1 VRALRLAEAA
11 TQPYDAG
18 LSVGTLRVMKVLT
31 WPTLNPQDQWLI
43 DGLEK
48 SILESKQT
56 PEEMRA
62 EAARLRAEAEQ
73 REFKASREALLTLAA
88 NYETVAA
95 ERLAAA

>member
-1 VRALRLAEAA
+1 
-11 TQPYDAG
+11 
-18 LSVGTLRVMKVLT
+18 MKALT

-48 SILESKQT
+48 SILESNQT

>member
-1 VRALRLAEAA
+1 
-11 TQPYDAG
+11 
-18 LSVGTLRVMKVLT
+18 MKGLT

-43 DGLEK
+43 DGFEK

-62 EAARLRAEAEQ
+62 EAARLRGEAEQ
-73 REFKASREALLTLAA
+73 RESNASREALLTLAA
-88 NYETVAA
+88 NYETVVA